1 MEGLASS
8 MAQPQQPQQAPG
20 AGGQMPT
27 VEELVALLMEGIPP
41 EELEKMGV
49 PPEMIMEAIT
59 ILEQQMAAQ
68 QQAPAQP
75 QQSQGGG
82 LAQQLVG

>member
-8 MAQPQQPQQAPG
+8 MAQTQQQAPT
-20 AGGQMPT
+20 AAQGGMPSI
-27 VEELVALLMEGIPP
+27 EEIVALLMEGIPP

-49 PPEMIMEAIT
+49 PPEMIMEAIA

-75 QQSQGGG
+75 QQGQGG
-82 LAQQLVG
+82 LAQQMVGQ